1 MAVSRLAVD
10 RANDSAGKPEVLYGG
25 IVGNHNH
32 SAKRK
37 EVKKAAK
44 LPEHISNAENACL
57 D

>member
-1 MAVSRLAVD
+1 MIL
-10 RANDSAGKPEVLYGG
+10 PENRRFYKVC

-37 EVKKAAK
+37 EVKNAAK